1 MNRGIPLFLA
11 VLMFACASGEWRA
24 THLKSASI
32 VGSDVFEI
40 DSFNFAKG
48 LTVKKFRLS
57 NGLKVI
63 VLEDHS
69 APIFAYHTWF
79 NVGSRNEKE
88 GTTGIAHLFEHLMFK
103 ETKNLKEGEFDR
115 ILEEQGGSINAGTYV
130 DWTFY
135 HETVPAGAFAQTVS
149 LEADR
154 MQNMILSDMQ
164 VNSERDVVANER
176 RFRVD
181 NSPSGTMY
189 EELFKKAFVK
199 HPYHW
204 PVIGWMKDIQTIPT
218 KDCIEF
224 YRTYYAPNN
233 ATVVVVGDVD
243 TENVLKRINQAYG
256 RIPASKIPAEL
267 IPSEPPQE
275 KERRGTLK
283 QEVPSEK
290 LLVGYR
296 IPNALSPDY
305 PALEVA
311 HAILFDGKSSR
322 LYRKLIT
329 DTQIASEAGGWVNQT
344 KDPGLYIIDIT
355 MKSKIKADKAEK
367 LVYEELAR
375 LSKEKVPA
383 RELEKAKNRL
393 ETSFWGNFKTMD
405 GKAQAM
411 GFYETTAGDYR
422 KLFDEVKS
430 YRAVT
435 VEDVKRTA
443 ETYFAPRNRTVITGI
458 PLSKP

>member
-1 MNRGIPLFLA
+1 MNRWIPLLLVGLA
-11 VLMFACASGEWRA
+11 LACASGDWRA
-24 THLKSASI
+24 TNLKSASV

-48 LTVKKFRLS
+48 LTAKKYRLQ

-79 NVGSRNEKE
+79 NVGSRNERE

-103 ETKNLKEGEFDR
+103 ETKTRKEGEFDR
-115 ILEEQGGSINAGTYV
+115 ILEEQGGNINAGTYV

-135 HETVPAGAFAQTVS
+135 HETVPTGAFTQTVS

-154 MQNMILSDMQ
+154 MQNMILSDQQ

-181 NSPSGTMY
+181 NSPGGTMY

-204 PVIGWMKDIQTIPT
+204 PVIGWMKDIEAITT
-218 KDCIEF
+218 KDCIAF
-224 YRTYYAPNN
+224 YSTYYAPNN

-243 TENVLKRINQAYG
+243 TGNVLKEINRAYG
-256 RIPASKIPAEL
+256 NIPASKVPSVT
-267 IPSEPPQE
+267 IPSEPPQD
-275 KERRGTLK
+275 KERRQTLK
-283 QEVPSEK
+283 QALPSEK

-305 PALEVA
+305 TALEVT

-329 DTQIASEAGGWVNQT
+329 DTQVASDAGGWVNQT

-355 MKSKIKADKAEK
+355 MKSKIKAEKAEK

-375 LSKEKVPA
+375 LSKEKVPE

-405 GKAQAM
+405 GKAQAL

-435 VEDVKRTA
+435 VDDVKRIA
-443 ETYFAPRNRTVITGI
+443 ETYYAPRNRTVIIAT